1 MTDPLPSGLSQSE
14 RILIARSRAGLSQEQ
29 LAEKVGVSR
38 RSVISWE
45 QGAANPQKAT
55 FWTALAEATG
65 YPEPWLRSGQ
75 M

>member
-1 MTDPLPSGLSQSE
+1 MTEPLPSGLSQSE

-29 LAEKVGVSR
+29 LATKIGVSR

-45 QGAANPQKAT
+45 QGHSNPQKAD
-55 FWTALAEATG
+55 FWTALAEATS
-65 YPEPWLRSGQ
+65 YPEAWLRSGQ